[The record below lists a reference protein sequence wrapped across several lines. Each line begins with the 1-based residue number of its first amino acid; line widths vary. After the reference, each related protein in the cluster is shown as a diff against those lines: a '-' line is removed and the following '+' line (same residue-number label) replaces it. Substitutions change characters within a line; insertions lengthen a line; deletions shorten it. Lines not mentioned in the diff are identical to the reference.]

1 MSTCSVNWVCVPS
14 TGCVFRQL
22 GVPSTGC
29 VFRQLG
35 VPSTGCV
42 FRQLAQFTGAR
53 YVFLTYGAAGRATGA
68 STDITELD
76 YEELSLDYLI
86 VRLISEKLEALAGT
100 KDGA

>member
-1 MSTCSVNWVCVPS
+1 M
-14 TGCVFRQL
+14 FRQL
-22 GVPSTGC
+22 GVCS
-29 VFRQLG
+29 VNW
-35 VPSTGCV
+35 V

-86 VRLISEKLEALAGT
+86 VRHPVISEELEALAGP

>member
-14 TGCVFRQL
+14 TVCSVNW
-22 GVPSTGC
+22 
-29 VFRQLG
+29 
-35 VPSTGCV
+35 V

-86 VRLISEKLEALAGT
+86 VRHPVISEELEALAGP